1 MSQEKSEFDVLKMNI
16 ANMREQLVPLLG
28 IDTEKFIQILVNF
41 LSGKEKLIK
50 ASRASLFSEIQKAA
64 GMRLFIDGQE
74 ASLVPFKDSVKLMV
88 GYKGI
93 LKMVRNSGELASINA
108 GVVYEKDSFEYFV
121 DELGEHVK
129 HVPSFIKERGKPT
142 QTYCIA
148 RTKGNNEPYIEVMTE
163 DDIQAC
169 KKVSRAGEDSPW
181 NGPFA
186 DEMRKKTV
194 IRRISK
200 RLPMSTDV
208 NMALIDDDD
217 EPDNTPTEPQPE
229 KTTSSRL
236 ESAVGV
242 TPESVRQPYS
252 NGLPPV
258 EPALD
263 TFSQTVTGAL
273 EFITVKD
280 VPTPKD
286 PSKSRRYSCK
296 IAGVFY
302 GTWNLETYRQL
313 EDAYNKRQHVT
324 LKYVTMMNTKTPP
337 QPYNDI
343 LTVTTV
349 SSEPVQQVAQEEIPI

>member
-1 MSQEKSEFDVLKMNI
+1 MSEEFDLLKKNI
-16 ANMREQLVPLLG
+16 VNMREQFVPLLG

-41 LSGKEKLIK
+41 LTGKEKLLK
-50 ASRASLFSEIQKAA
+50 AGRASLFAEIQKAA
-64 GMRLFIDGQE
+64 QMRLFIDGQE
-74 ASLVPFKDSVKLMV
+74 ASLVPFKESVKLMV

-121 DELGEHVK
+121 DEQGEHVK
-129 HVPSFIKERGKPT
+129 HVPSFVKERGKPV

-163 DDIQAC
+163 EDIQAC

-208 NMALIDDDD
+208 NMALASDDDD
-217 EPDNTPTEPQPE
+217 DQPSDPEPQPE

-242 TPESVRQPYS
+242 AVD
-252 NGLPPV
+252 
-258 EPALD
+258 PALD
-263 TFSQTVTGAL
+263 TFSQTVTGTI
-273 EFITVKD
+273 EFIHVKD
-280 VPTPKD
+280 IETPKE
-286 PSKSRRYSCK
+286 PSKTRRYSCK

-302 GTWNLETYRQL
+302 GTWDLEIYKL
-313 EDAYNKRQHVT
+313 IEDAYNKHQTVT
-324 LKYVTMMNTKTPP
+324 LKYITKMNTATPP
-337 QPYNDI
+337 KPYNDI
-343 LTVTTV
+343 LTVTPHRI
-349 SSEPVQQVAQEEIPI
+349 ENAQMVPDQEIPI